1 MGSPQ
6 TDQRG
11 RHEPKNKTPEEDVQF
26 VRAHI
31 QSFPTESSHYS
42 QKDNPNRRAMSLKCD
57 DLDKQILQCH
67 SELSKI
73 CPVVLLNSILTK
85 IQELN
90 ATLFKHLHQIKTL
103 KLEHLIG
110 PKISSHATIDSQN
123 TIAQIPENLPP
134 TDSSDRKKHRR
145 IFSQARCLKRPSPHS
160 VESLFP

>member
-1 MGSPQ
+1 
-6 TDQRG
+6 
-11 RHEPKNKTPEEDVQF
+11 
-26 VRAHI
+26 
-31 QSFPTESSHYS
+31 
-42 QKDNPNRRAMSLKCD
+42 MSLKCD

-90 ATLFKHLHQIKTL
+90 ATLFNHLHQIKTL

-123 TIAQIPENLPP
+123 TVVTIPENLPP
-134 TDSSDRKKHRR
+134 TDSEKSVLSRGLNFVPIAKNTDEFSVKQDVYTVLCRIQLKAFSMTKKIILMLRTK
-145 IFSQARCLKRPSPHS
+145 IFLKPFMFVNQNGLPQRANLP
-160 VESLFP
+160 L